1 MSGGEKLAELELGRC
16 KLSLKRAVA
25 IRIAE
30 WKKEQIPWILINSS
44 ITKKKT
50 VSVDKNEGSFNLK
63 ISQWCI

>member
-30 WKKEQIPWILINSS
+30 WKKEQIPWTLINSS
-44 ITKKKT
+44 ITKKKNCF
-50 VSVDKNEGSFNLK
+50 SRQK
-63 ISQWCI
+63 